1 MEKPN
6 QKKELGKKETK
17 HSYTER
23 FAKGRHLISRS
34 IPVEVDL
41 ENRQVFIAT
50 EAKSTFNF
58 DVISTDMDKLIQTYL
73 NEDDSKEVL
82 QNLTEARKGMEKPF
96 QFNFI
101 HPHTAKKFHFEYRY
115 QIVYVKY
122 ASTRLKGEL
131 VNVKNPNL
139 KK

>member
-1 MEKPN
+1 MEKP
-6 QKKELGKKETK
+6 KKESK
-17 HSYTER
+17 HSHKER
-23 FAKGRHLISRS
+23 FAKGRNLLSRT
-34 IPVEVDL
+34 IPLEVDL
-41 ENRQVFIAT
+41 ENGQVFI
-50 EAKSTFNF
+50 ENEVKETFNF
-58 DVISTDMDKLIQTYL
+58 DVVSTDVDKLIQTYL
-73 NEDDSKEVL
+73 DENDSKEVM
-82 QNLTEARKGMEKPF
+82 QYLTDARQGMEKPF

-101 HPHTAKKFHFEYRY
+101 HPHTAKKFQFEYRY